1 MARIKMHQIAAF
13 VVLAASAAWVLTG
26 EFTSVGSAAA
36 ESEAPAAEK
45 PVEPAAPAAVLRTVA
60 VVKVP
65 QVKHARAIHVSGQ
78 TAADKKAVLSI
89 RAGGIVAERPAA
101 EGDMVKEGD
110 LILAIDAAAKR
121 AAVETAKQALAQRET
136 EAKAIER
143 LYKSGSAAKSQWDA
157 VKTALAAAKSQLEG
171 AQAELDTA
179 EVRAP
184 FSGIID
190 KLDIE
195 KGSSLMQGGQV
206 ATLLALDPVLAVGE
220 VSENDLRF
228 IDIGDKA
235 SMRLVN
241 GDRVQG
247 KVRYISREASP
258 ATRTFRVEVA
268 FPNPDL
274 RAPAG
279 MTAEITL
286 FGDAVDA
293 TILPRSVVTLSDKG
307 DLGIRAVDGANTV
320 IFVPIDIVDDMP
332 GGLVLGGIPA
342 DARIIVAGQDLVAEG
357 DKVNAVEADMET
369 LKRLAGEVTGGIE

>member
-1 MARIKMHQIAAF
+1 MARFKMHQVAAF
-13 VVLAASAAWVLTG
+13 MVLAGSAAWVLTG
-26 EFTSVGSAAA
+26 EFSSVGSAAA
-36 ESEAPAAEK
+36 ESEAPAAPKTE
-45 PVEPAAPAAVLRTVA
+45 VAEPALRTVA

-65 QVKHARAIHVSGQ
+65 QVKHARVIYVSGQ
-78 TAADKKAVLSI
+78 TAADKKAVLAI
-89 RAGGIVAERPAA
+89 RAGGIVAERPFA
-101 EGDMVKEGD
+101 EGDSVKEGD

-121 AAVETAKQALAQRET
+121 AAVATAKQALAQRET

-143 LYKSGSAAKSQWDA
+143 LYKTGSASKSQWDA
-157 VKTALAAAKSQLEG
+157 VKTALAAAQSQLEG

-184 FSGIID
+184 FAGVID

-195 KGSSLMQGGQV
+195 KGASVMQGAPV

-228 IDIGDKA
+228 IDIGDNA
-235 SMRLVN
+235 SMRLVS
-241 GDRVQG
+241 GEKLLG
-247 KVRYISREASP
+247 KVRYVSREASA

-268 FPNPDL
+268 FPNPGL
-274 RAPAG
+274 RVPAG
-279 MTAEITL
+279 MTAEIAL
-286 FGDAVDA
+286 FGDQVDA

-307 DLGIRAVDGANTV
+307 DLGIRAIDGQSTV

-357 DKVNAVEADMET
+357 DKVNAVEADLET
-369 LKRLAGEVTGGIE
+369 LKKLAGEVTGAVE

>member
-1 MARIKMHQIAAF
+1 MARIKLHQVAAF
-13 VVLAASAAWVLTG
+13 LVLAGASAWVLTG
-26 EFTSVGSAAA
+26 EFSSVGSAAA
-36 ESEAPAAEK
+36 ETEKPAEPAPAPA
-45 PVEPAAPAAVLRTVA
+45 PAEPALRTVA

-65 QVKHARAIHVSGQ
+65 QIKHARTIHVSGQ
-78 TAADKKAVLSI
+78 TAADKKATLAI
-89 RAGGIVAERPAA
+89 RAGGIVAEKPFG
-101 EGDMVKEGD
+101 EGDHVKEGD

-121 AAVETAKQALAQRET
+121 AAVATAKQLLAQRES

-143 LYKSGSAAKSQWDA
+143 LAKGGSVPKLQADA
-157 VKTALAAAKSQLEG
+157 VRSALAAAKSQLEG
-171 AQAELDTA
+171 AQAELETT

-184 FSGIID
+184 FAGVID

-195 KGSSLMQGGQV
+195 KGASVMQGGPV
-206 ATLLALDPVLAVGE
+206 ATLLALDPILAVGE
-220 VSENDLRF
+220 VSENDLAV
-228 IDIGDKA
+228 IDVGDNA
-235 SMRLVN
+235 AMRLVN
-241 GDRVQG
+241 GQKLLG
-247 KVRYISREASP
+247 KVRYISREASA

-274 RAPAG
+274 RVPAG

-286 FGDAVDA
+286 FGDEVDA

-307 DLGIRAVDGANTV
+307 DLGIRAVDSGSKV

-332 GGLVLGGIPA
+332 RGLVLGGIPS

-369 LKRLAGEVTGGIE
+369 LKKLAGEVTGAVE

>member
-1 MARIKMHQIAAF
+1 MARIKMHQFAAF
-13 VVLAASAAWVLTG
+13 LVLAASAAWVLTG

-36 ESEAPAAEK
+36 EGESPPATQEAATPA
-45 PVEPAAPAAVLRTVA
+45 PILRTVA

-89 RAGGIVAERPAA
+89 RAGGIVAERPFG
-101 EGDMVKEGD
+101 EGDPVKEGD
-110 LILAIDAAAKR
+110 LILSIDAAAKR
-121 AAVETAKQALAQRET
+121 AAVATAEQALAQRET

-143 LYKSGSAAKSQWDA
+143 LYKSGSASKSQWDA

-171 AQAELDTA
+171 AQSELDTA

-184 FSGIID
+184 FAGVID

-195 KGSSLMQGGQV
+195 KGSSVMQGGPV
-206 ATLLALDPVLAVGE
+206 ATLLALDPVLGVGE
-220 VSENDLRF
+220 ISENDLRF
-228 IDIGDKA
+228 IEVGDKA

-241 GDRVQG
+241 GDKLEG
-247 KVRYISREASP
+247 AVRYISREASP

-268 FPNPDL
+268 FANPDL
-274 RAPAG
+274 KVPAG

-286 FGDAVDA
+286 FGDEVDA

-307 DLGIRAVDGANTV
+307 DLGIRAVDAANTV
-320 IFVPIDIVDDMP
+320 VFVPIDIVDDMP
-332 GGLVLGGIPA
+332 GGLVLGGIPS

-357 DKVNAVEADMET
+357 DTVNAVEADMET
-369 LKRLAGEVTGGIE
+369 IKRLAGEVTGAVE